1 MFGRL
6 KDLMDRRPLDYQ
18 DPGSSRGFNQFQ
30 KLEGSILVPQDV
42 ENIEE
47 LLEYIYLLFEER
59 QYYHGARLWDKINYA
74 NFLQARFAKNIDFLK
89 IVIRLKDEQIAQMM
103 AEGSKYKSPHEIIGE
118 DKINQIVYA
127 YFKERDGKIGDLQR
141 QNEELDRQN
150 RELKAKLDKLQNQLE
165 LVTGDKDFAKRQAD
179 KAKKEA
185 DQLAKDLQLYKET
198 AMGELQDKYEKEIGA
213 LNAEIR
219 QLKKQIAKLQQD
231 LALAN
236 EMRSHKS

>member
-1 MFGRL
+1 M
-6 KDLMDRRPLDYQ
+6 
-18 DPGSSRGFNQFQ
+18 
-30 KLEGSILVPQDV
+30 

-141 QNEELDRQN
+141 QNE
-150 RELKAKLDKLQNQLE
+150 
-165 LVTGDKDFAKRQAD
+165 
-179 KAKKEA
+179 
-185 DQLAKDLQLYKET
+185 
-198 AMGELQDKYEKEIGA
+198 
-213 LNAEIR
+213 
-219 QLKKQIAKLQQD
+219 
-231 LALAN
+231 
-236 EMRSHKS
+236 